1 MERLESMRTTPNTT
15 SPGHRDNGTVP
26 LWLEALGRA
35 PWALFSPTCSSYWL
49 SGVRTSRRSR
59 QVKP

>member
-1 MERLESMRTTPNTT
+1 MSTTPDHTT
-15 SPGHRDNGTVP
+15 PAHHDDETIP
-26 LWLEALGRA
+26 LWLEALSWT
-35 PWALFSPTCSSYWL
+35 PWALFFPTCASDRR